1 MKLGRFIKLEKVS
14 MRSSDYVGS
23 HKSHL
28 FVFERCLINTVAVG
42 DNFLFTGNFWLKTTQ
57 VGFIFDSTSGVDLIS
72 LRDRYRT
79 VVLETP
85 CLFDLIKELKDKS
98 DKEPHDIPKIYL
110 SEKQLKKLFKM
121 MDK

>member
-1 MKLGRFIKLEKVS
+1 

-23 HKSHL
+23 HESHF
-28 FVFERCLINTVAVG
+28 FVFERCLIYTVAVG
-42 DNFLFTGNFWLKTTQ
+42 DNFLFTGNFWLKSTQ
-57 VGFIFDSTSGVDLIS
+57 VGFIYDCSSGVDLIS

-85 CLFDLIKELKDKS
+85 GLFDLIKELKDKS
-98 DKEPHDIPKIYL
+98 DKEPYVIPKIYL

-121 MDK
+121 IG